1 MHQREP
7 VICFYL
13 LLSDAVGAGVPA
25 GASGITIIVAGIVP
39 LSPPVLLPALPSSA
53 GSGAGIIRALGGIAR
68 IGEAL
73 LGELLSLLL
82 LLGFLFG
89 SLLLCVLLSL
99 LLRVFGGLLVGVVGQ
114 AAALS
119 LAQAP
124 SAVGAA
130 DLAVVF
136 SGRELLRL
144 GALGPEP

>member
-1 MHQREP
+1 MS
-7 VICFYL
+7 VFYL
-13 LLSDAVGAGVPA
+13 LLGDAVGAGVPA

-39 LSPPVLLPALPSSA
+39 VVTAGIVAGVAISA

-89 SLLLCVLLSL
+89 RLLLCVLLSL

-114 AAALS
+114 AAALCPLPKPQVPSEPPILPLS
-119 LAQAP
+119 LAVGNC
-124 SAVGAA
+124 SASVPCKA
-130 DLAVVF
+130 
-136 SGRELLRL
+136 
-144 GALGPEP
+144 

>member
-1 MHQREP
+1 MLS
-7 VICFYL
+7 VFYL

-39 LSPPVLLPALPSSA
+39 VVTAGIVAGVAISA

-89 SLLLCVLLSL
+89 RLLLCVLLSL
-99 LLRVFGGLLVGVVGQ
+99 LLRVFGGLLVGVVDRPLLCPCPSS
-114 AAALS
+114 APSEPPILPLS
-119 LAQAP
+119 LAVGNC
-124 SAVGAA
+124 SASVPCKA
-130 DLAVVF
+130 
-136 SGRELLRL
+136 
-144 GALGPEP
+144 

>member
-1 MHQREP
+1 M
-7 VICFYL
+7 FYL

-39 LSPPVLLPALPSSA
+39 VVTAGIVAGVAISA

-89 SLLLCVLLSL
+89 RLLLCVCSACFCASS
-99 LLRVFGGLLVGVVGQ
+99 VDCLLVLLDRPLLCPLPKPQVPSEPPILP
-114 AAALS
+114 LS
-119 LAQAP
+119 LAVGNC
-124 SAVGAA
+124 SASVPCKA
-130 DLAVVF
+130 
-136 SGRELLRL
+136 
-144 GALGPEP
+144 

>member
-1 MHQREP
+1 M
-7 VICFYL
+7 FYL
-13 LLSDAVGAGVPA
+13 LLGDAVGAGVPA

-39 LSPPVLLPALPSSA
+39 VVTAGIVAGVAISA

-89 SLLLCVLLSL
+89 RLLLCVLLSL

-124 SAVGAA
+124 SAVGVA
-130 DLAVVF
+130 DGDGVVVAVGNCSASVPCK
-136 SGRELLRL
+136 
-144 GALGPEP
+144 A